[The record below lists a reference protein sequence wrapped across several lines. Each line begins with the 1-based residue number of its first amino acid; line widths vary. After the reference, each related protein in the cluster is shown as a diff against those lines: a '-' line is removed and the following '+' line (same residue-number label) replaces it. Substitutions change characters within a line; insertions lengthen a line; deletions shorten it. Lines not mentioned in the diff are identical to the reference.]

1 MDHTERRRRILM
13 VAGLMAGCLMLATA
27 AILVGGVFP
36 GTQLT
41 MASLPD
47 RGHHP
52 GSARREPGVI
62 ESKLARY
69 RVPVTRPVQ
78 STPPPADP
86 VPTRRAKRTAPAT
99 PDATRATGTP
109 RPQASPTQ
117 SASPTPQP
125 NRTAIA
131 TLQPAL
137 PEAAMGR
144 TQPPRSIPSDRI
156 TPPRKTKKPW
166 PNRHPQR

>member
-27 AILVGGVFP
+27 AILVSGVFT

-41 MASLPD
+41 LAGLPD
-47 RGHHP
+47 RDRHP
-52 GSARREPGVI
+52 GPARREPGAI

-78 STPPPADP
+78 STPLPTDPA
-86 VPTRRAKRTAPAT
+86 PTRRAKRTAPAT
-99 PDATRATGTP
+99 PHATRATGTP

-117 SASPTPQP
+117 SASPTPRP
-125 NRTAIA
+125 SGTAIA
-131 TLQPAL
+131 TPQPVL

-144 TQPPRSIPSDRI
+144 TQPPRITPSDRS

-166 PNRHPQR
+166 PNRHPHR

>member
-1 MDHTERRRRILM
+1 M

-27 AILVGGVFP
+27 AILVGGVFT

-41 MASLPD
+41 MVSLPD
-47 RGHHP
+47 RGHHTGP
-52 GSARREPGVI
+52 ARREPGAI

-78 STPPPADP
+78 STPPPPEP

-109 RPQASPTQ
+109 RPQASPTR
-117 SASPTPQP
+117 SASPTPLP
-125 NRTAIA
+125 YRTSIA

-144 TQPPRSIPSDRI
+144 TQPPRSTPSDRS

-166 PNRHPQR
+166 PSRHPRW